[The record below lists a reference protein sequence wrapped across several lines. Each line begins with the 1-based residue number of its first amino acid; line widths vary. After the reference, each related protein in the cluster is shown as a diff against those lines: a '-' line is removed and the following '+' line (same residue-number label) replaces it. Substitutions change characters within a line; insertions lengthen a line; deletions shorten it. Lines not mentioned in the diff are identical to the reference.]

1 MKTYDKQAQ
10 DAHAEFV
17 QLLVKLKAAALTYRP
32 ELDAIECVSN
42 ADVAIDQI
50 DGIIRGLVDLPD
62 AIDVPEKLSLAD
74 AARQMIGGGE

>member
-17 QLLVKLKAAALTYRP
+17 HLFIRLQAAAQTYRQ
-32 ELDAIECVSN
+32 ELGAIGCVSN
-42 ADVAIDQI
+42 ADEAIDQI
-50 DGIIRGLVDLPD
+50 DRVIRGLVDLPD